1 MDSISTTTRS
11 QVGIPADT
19 EVKRIQRALIECGVK
34 GTTDAWILS
43 EVRDEIF
50 RLDIQDFRTKLSEH
64 ITAKQNIQK
73 ERYDKTEARKYAVG
87 DLILIQITS
96 EPATGGSKKLLP
108 KHNGSFRVRAV
119 LNNHYQVED
128 LPEGLRQSRTVV
140 ASD

>member
-1 MDSISTTTRS
+1 M
-11 QVGIPADT
+11 
-19 EVKRIQRALIECGVK
+19 RALIECGVK

-43 EVRDEIF
+43 EVRDEIY

-64 ITAKQNIQK
+64 ITAKQHIQK
-73 ERYDKTEARKYAVG
+73 ERYDKTEVRKYAVG

-96 EPATGGSKKLLP
+96 EPATGGSKKLP
-108 KHNGSFRVRAV
+108 MHNGSFRVREKLSV

-128 LPEGLRQSRTVV
+128 LREGLRQSRTVV